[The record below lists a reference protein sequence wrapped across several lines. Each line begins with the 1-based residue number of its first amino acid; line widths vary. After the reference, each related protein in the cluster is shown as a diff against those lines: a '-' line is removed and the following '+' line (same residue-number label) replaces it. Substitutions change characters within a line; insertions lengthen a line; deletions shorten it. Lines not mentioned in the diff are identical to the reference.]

1 MPLHS
6 YQSRKNTMSD
16 QISDQ
21 NNDEIKT
28 LIDAAGA
35 GLMGLAMKALLRD
48 GRDAADANMTSVADG
63 DAFIEATVLF
73 TRRGVSAEG
82 FFCSHGGKT
91 QLFTVNALEVRQ
103 EGD

>member
-48 GRDAADANMTSVADG
+48 GRDAADANLASVADG

-82 FFCSHGGKT
+82 FFCSHGGRAH
-91 QLFTVNALEVRQ
+91 LFTVNALEVRQ

>member
-1 MPLHS
+1 
-6 YQSRKNTMSD
+6 MSD

-48 GRDAADANMTSVADG
+48 GRDAADANLASVADG

-82 FFCSHGGKT
+82 FFCSHGGRAH
-91 QLFTVNALEVRQ
+91 LFTVNALEVRQ

>member
-1 MPLHS
+1 
-6 YQSRKNTMSD
+6 MSD
-16 QISDQ
+16 QISDL
-21 NNDEIKT
+21 NDDEIKT

-48 GRDAADANMTSVADG
+48 GRDAADANLASVADG

-82 FFCSHGGKT
+82 FFCSHGGRAH
-91 QLFTVNALEVRQ
+91 LFTVNALEVRQ

>member
-35 GLMGLAMKALLRD
+35 GLMGLALKALLRD
-48 GRDAADANMTSVADG
+48 GRDAADANLASVADG

-82 FFCSHGGKT
+82 FFCSHGGRAH
-91 QLFTVNALEVRQ
+91 LFTVNALEVRQ